1 MARKYWK
8 RNSDN
13 DILLTTVPENENDI
27 DQSEWI
33 EIAFQE
39 YETIAAQVA
48 TDIDNER
55 TAEINQLKLSTN
67 RDDIR
72 DLRRDHYPSI
82 PDQLDKL
89 WHCIDADETLKTQ
102 FSSWYNSIKTVK
114 DDFPFNE

>member
-8 RNSDN
+8 RNSN
-13 DILLTTVPENENDI
+13 NSILLTTVPENEDDI
-27 DQSEWI
+27 DKSEWI
-33 EIAFQE
+33 EITSDEHRNLCEQA
-39 YETIAAQVA
+39 ET
-48 TDIDNER
+48 DFEN
-55 TAEINQLKLSTN
+55 KMKSSTN
-67 RDDIR
+67 RDDVR
-72 DLRRDHYPSI
+72 YMRVNSYPSI